1 MAFDLQNQIKRDPV
15 AITFTVLAA
24 LGWLCFVGGFAKH
37 QNDET
42 SDIKELKISTSL
54 FVYWGLAL
62 AGLPGIVLIQIYGCR
77 PRRWMGIIALFF
89 CLFMLVCA
97 GGVLNQTGTIIHNC
111 ADAHHGKLKDCFF
124 TKNST
129 RPHDPSVPG
138 SMVVTV
144 EPYMQAEFAGVFLY
158 SIFQSLSLCLYF
170 FRAHASSESGYS
182 TV

>member
-1 MAFDLQNQIKRDPV
+1 
-15 AITFTVLAA
+15 
-24 LGWLCFVGGFAKH
+24 
-37 QNDET
+37 
-42 SDIKELKISTSL
+42 
-54 FVYWGLAL
+54 
-62 AGLPGIVLIQIYGCR
+62 
-77 PRRWMGIIALFF
+77 MGIIALFF

-170 FRAHASSESGYS
+170 FRAHASSEERLLDRVERDPTLTSPRLSGAS
-182 TV
+182 CQTSCLCAKRRC